1 GHWKPRGAFLLQ
13 TLRSKLRL
21 IGRLMLMPRMLALSA
36 VQRQTAASRSTKP
49 AIRLQHG
56 LTGGAPNV
64 TFNKLSAF
72 TQTPSFTVSFG
83 HVWIAGAVGVGL
95 GLYGPGGQPER
106 AASVRAKKS
115 MFKAR
120 KMAREFLLAIF
131 ISLEIRLSV
140 VYV

>member
-1 GHWKPRGAFLLQ
+1 
-13 TLRSKLRL
+13 
-21 IGRLMLMPRMLALSA
+21 MPRMLALSA
-36 VQRQTAASRSTKP
+36 VQRQTAASRSTRP
-49 AIRLQHG
+49 SMRLQHG

-64 TFNKLSAF
+64 TFNKLSAL

-83 HVWIAGAVGVGL
+83 HVWIAVGVGL

-115 MFKAR
+115 MFKTR

-131 ISLEIRLSV
+131 ITLKLD
-140 VYV
+140 